1 MFVSCPHC
9 GFLVALIVR
18 QDGATQ
24 RCPRC
29 DGLVQPG
36 ATAETEAPQAA
47 VETGPVD
54 DEAVEAVAFVS
65 DDEPAP
71 PPTGSDALD
80 DEPPAPDGDEQD
92 RFERNIAAAAIAS
105 TTTRRA
111 PRRTPRPRRQHAGPS
126 FARAQAN
133 AQARAG
139 WRWYAA
145 VAALVLLLGAQLLLA
160 QRNELAADARW
171 RPLVSAVCG
180 VAFCD
185 LPAWHEPAAFTMLQR
200 SVRPATDRPGT
211 LAVEASFRNDARW
224 PQRWPTLQLSL
235 SDIDGQPVGARAFT
249 PDQYR
254 REHRPDDVL
263 APGESATVRLDVV
276 EPAPR
281 IVAFT
286 FDFR

>member
-18 QDGATQ
+18 QDGAPQ

-36 ATAETEAPQAA
+36 AAATMDAPAAA
-47 VETGPVD
+47 VEPDATD
-54 DEAVEAVAFVS
+54 LTCADET
-65 DDEPAP
+65 AP
-71 PPTGSDALD
+71 PPPAEDVTADAD
-80 DEPPAPDGDEQD
+80 GQPPAQDSDEQA
-92 RFERNIAAAAIAS
+92 RFERNIAAAAVAS

-111 PRRTPRPRRQHAGPS
+111 PRRAPRPRRQHAGPS
-126 FARAQAN
+126 FVRGQSA
-133 AQARAG
+133 AQARTG
-139 WRWYAA
+139 WHWYVA
-145 VAALVLLLGAQLLLA
+145 VAALVLLLGVQLLLA

-171 RPLVSAVCG
+171 RPLVSTVCA
-180 VAFCD
+180 AFCD
-185 LPAWHEPAAFTMLQR
+185 LPPWHEPAAFTMLQR

-224 PQRWPTLQLSL
+224 PQRWPTLLLSL
-235 SDIDGQPVGARAFT
+235 SDVDGQPVAARAFT

-254 REHRPDDVL
+254 RPHGPGDVL

>member
-36 ATAETEAPQAA
+36 AAADGDAPATA
-47 VETGPVD
+47 VETGTAD
-54 DEAVEAVAFVS
+54 DEAVGIAS

-71 PPTGSDALD
+71 PPATVEDVAAHDG
-80 DEPPAPDGDEQD
+80 ETPAPDGDEQA
-92 RFERNIAAAAIAS
+92 RFERNIAAAAVAS

-126 FARAQAN
+126 FARARAN
-133 AQARAG
+133 AQARTG

-160 QRNELAADARW
+160 QRNVLAAGAGR

-200 SVRPATDRPGT
+200 SVRPATDHPGT

-235 SDIDGQPVGARAFT
+235 SDVDGQPVGARAFT

-254 REHRPDDVL
+254 REHGPDDVL